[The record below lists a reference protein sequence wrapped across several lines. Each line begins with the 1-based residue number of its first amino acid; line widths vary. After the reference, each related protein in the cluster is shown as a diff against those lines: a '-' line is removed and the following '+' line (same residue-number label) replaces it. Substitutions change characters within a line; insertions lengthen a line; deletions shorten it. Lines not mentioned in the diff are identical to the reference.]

1 MATRNGGRL
10 TVVEVLIGVG
20 LVVALFVG
28 FNIGGSTTG
37 PAFGPAVGAGAISK
51 FLAGLLMAIFFAIGA
66 WTIGRRVVNTL
77 GRDLVYDPGVFT
89 IETSIVVLF
98 FIGGALFVGNYVGVP
113 ASTSMTAVGAIAGLG
128 VATGELNWA
137 VMGEIAIWW
146 IVAPLVGFWVSVMI
160 GRYVYPTLN
169 SWIAITQ
176 TEGALVEFDRS
187 GLLPVPRAGPNT
199 TRREFFGTVVLV
211 SIGCLMAFSSG
222 TSNIANAIA
231 PLYGAGVSMN
241 PLILAGSAA
250 VAVGALSIA
259 RRTLDTLGN
268 DITDLPLTAAIVV
281 AVVASGIVIGLS
293 AIGIPA
299 SFVIIA
305 TMSIVGLGWG
315 RATRTATV
323 SGSIRGEDEPNVSV
337 GALAAEE
344 PGEEAPEI
352 GEEDPEDIPKAS
364 DLFDPSTTG
373 RVILMQNL
381 VPVIST
387 LGSYVTFWA
396 LFAFLW

>member
-1 MATRNGGRL
+1 M
-10 TVVEVLIGVG
+10 VEVLIGVG
-20 LVVALFVG
+20 LLVALFVG

-51 FLAGLLMAIFFAIGA
+51 FLAGVLMSIFFAIGA

-128 VATGELNWA
+128 VATGELNWT

-187 GLLPVPRAGPNT
+187 GVLPVPQAGPNT
-199 TRREFFGTVVLV
+199 TRREFFGTIVLV

-281 AVVASGIVIGLS
+281 AVVASAIVIGLS

-323 SGSIRGEDEPNVSV
+323 TGSIRGEDETNVSV

-344 PGEEAPEI
+344 PGEEAPDI
-352 GEEDPEDIPKAS
+352 GEEEPEDIPQAS
-364 DLFDPSTTG
+364 DLFNPSTTG

-387 LGSYVTFWA
+387 LGSYLTFWA

>member
-1 MATRNGGRL
+1 VPL
-10 TVVEVLIGVG
+10 TMVEVLVVVGVA
-20 LVVALFVG
+20 VALFVG

-37 PAFGPAVGAGAISK
+37 PAFGPAVGSGVLSKLAAGALMSVF
-51 FLAGLLMAIFFAIGA
+51 FLVGA

-77 GRDLVYDPGVFT
+77 GRELVYDPGVFT
-89 IETSIVVLF
+89 VETSIVVLF
-98 FIGGALFVGNYVGVP
+98 FIGGALFVGNYAGVP

-128 VATGELNWA
+128 IATGELNWA
-137 VMGEIAIWW
+137 VMGEIAVWW

-160 GRYVYPTLN
+160 GRYVYPTIN
-169 SWIAITQ
+169 RWIAITSS
-176 TEGALVEFDRS
+176 EGALVEVDRS
-187 GLLPVPRAGPNT
+187 GLIPIPRPGPNT
-199 TRREFFGTVVLV
+199 SRREFVGSTVLV
-211 SIGCLMAFSSG
+211 IIGCLMAFSSG

-231 PLYGAGVSMN
+231 PLYGAGLALN

-250 VAVGALSIA
+250 VAVGALTIA

-315 RATRTATV
+315 RATRTVTL
-323 SGSIRGEDEPNVSV
+323 SESIRGEAEPNVSV

-344 PGEEAPEI
+344 PGDDAPGI
-352 GEEDPEDIPKAS
+352 GEEEPEDIPAAS
-364 DLFDPSTTG
+364 DLFNPSTTG
-373 RVILMQNL
+373 RVVMMQNL

-387 LGSYVTFWA
+387 LGAYATFWL
-396 LFAFLW
+396 LFTFLW